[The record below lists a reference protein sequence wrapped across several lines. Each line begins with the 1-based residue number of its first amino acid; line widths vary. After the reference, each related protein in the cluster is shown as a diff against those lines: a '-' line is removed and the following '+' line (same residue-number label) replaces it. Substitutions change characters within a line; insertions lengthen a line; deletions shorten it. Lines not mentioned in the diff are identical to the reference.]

1 MTKVVLHGCNGRMG
15 LKLTEL
21 IAESKEME
29 VVCGVDVSGER
40 KSNYPVYKQ
49 LEEIREDFDVIIDFS
64 TAKAVDGLLS
74 FVKNRKKPLVL
85 CSTGLSEEQ
94 IKKVEEVSNETAI
107 LRSANMSLG
116 INILSKIVSSVA
128 EVLFKHDFDIEIVE
142 KHHKMKLDAPS
153 GTAILLADAMKAVL
167 NPGVSYNLNRSDE
180 RKAREKNEIGI
191 TAVRGGTI
199 VGEHDV
205 IFAGE
210 DEVITLSH
218 SAYSRAIF
226 AKGAMSAASFLVG
239 RSAGLYS
246 LRDVID

>member
-15 LKLTEL
+15 MKLTEL
-21 IAESKEME
+21 IAGSEELE
-29 VVCGVDVSGER
+29 VACGVDVSGEKR
-40 KSNYPVYKQ
+40 SNYPVYKS
-49 LEEIREDFDVIIDFS
+49 LEEIKEEFDVIIDFS

-74 FVKNRKKPLVL
+74 FVVTKKKPLVL

-94 IKKVEEVSNETAI
+94 IRRVEEVSNEAAI

-128 EVLFKHDFDIEIVE
+128 EVLFQNDFDIEIVE

-153 GTAILLADAMKAVL
+153 GTAILLADAMKEVL
-167 NPGVSYNLNRSDE
+167 NSEVSYNLNRSDE
-180 RKAREKNEIGI
+180 RKPREKNEIGI

-218 SAYSRAIF
+218 TAYSRAIF
-226 AKGAMSAASFLVG
+226 AKGAMSAAKFL
-239 RSAGLYS
+239 SDKQAGLYS
-246 LRDVID
+246 LKDVIG

>member
-94 IKKVEEVSNETAI
+94 IKKVEEVSNETAV

-167 NPGVSYNLNRSDE
+167 NPGVSYNLNRSDK